1 MLPVPSPRD
10 QRDGVKKIE
19 LASGPPQWSSSATS
33 SRRSAAARARCWKM
47 RASHESQQGSECVTN
62 SYVSSSETS
71 SRAASRSATEASA
84 CPSVLQL
91 LANVASATRVRLGDP
106 YGSRLIPKYTKDRQ
120 WKSVACREMWSQM
133 DPRLRKALDKGDLQQ
148 YKPPPAFPFTPA
160 RTGPYSWESLAAAHA
175 SPPTSS
181 RRSWTTGHT

>member
-1 MLPVPSPRD
+1 MVIFGYELSPFC
-10 QRDGVKKIE
+10 
-19 LASGPPQWSSSATS
+19 S
-33 SRRSAAARARCWKM
+33 RARQM
-47 RASHESQQGSECVTN
+47 LEDEGVPREPDQGSECVTN

-133 DPRLRKALDKGDLQQ
+133 DPRLRKALDKGDL
-148 YKPPPAFPFTPA
+148 PALEPGVASRA
-160 RTGPYSWESLAAAHA
+160 R
-175 SPPTSS
+175 
-181 RRSWTTGHT
+181 RRGRP